1 MFWNS
6 VIWRPI
12 LVFDIILRGSRGPA
26 GFTGMWRNLR
36 VCQTTCT
43 VWPWCLWPSPILRST
58 RTGAPLARF
67 PLWSA
72 GISIDICT
80 NSDKQFSHAYT
91 DFIMHRC
98 IKLALVH
105 DMAECIVGDIAPS
118 DNISKAEKHRREEA
132 SATPTFADLMAS
144 YFYFPVFLFVLRK
157 QWDTSQVFCR
167 RSSSRRFMPCGR

>member
-1 MFWNS
+1 M
-6 VIWRPI
+6 
-12 LVFDIILRGSRGPA
+12 FDIILRGSRGRA
-26 GFTGMWRNLR
+26 GFTGMWRNRR

-43 VWPWCLWPSPILRST
+43 AWPWCLWPSPILRST
-58 RTGAPLARF
+58 RTGASLAHF

-72 GISIDICT
+72 GISIHICT

-132 SATPTFADLMAS
+132 SATPTFTDLMAP